1 MYELLEHQSEIGI
14 RAYSTTIEE
23 SFSEASKALFSI
35 MTEINKVEEIE
46 SSNIAV
52 KAKNIEELFAQLLNE
67 LIFMMNVN
75 NSFYSKFEYKIEKN
89 ENEFELNGVI
99 YGEKIDIDKHEIKTE
114 VKAATYS
121 GLKVWEENNNKYVQ
135 IIVDV

>member
-14 RAYSTTIEE
+14 RASGNTIEE
-23 SFSEASKALFSI
+23 ALCEASKALFSI
-35 MTEINKVEEIE
+35 MTAINRIEEIE
-46 SSNIAV
+46 SSNILI
-52 KAKNIEELFAQLLNE
+52 KANNIEELFAQLMNE

-75 NSFYSKFEYKIEKN
+75 NSFYSKFEYTITDEKN
-89 ENEFELNGVI
+89 EIVLTGIVH
-99 YGEKIDIDKHEIKTE
+99 GEKIDSTKHELRTE

-121 GLKVWEENNNKYVQ
+121 GLKVWEENNQKYVQ